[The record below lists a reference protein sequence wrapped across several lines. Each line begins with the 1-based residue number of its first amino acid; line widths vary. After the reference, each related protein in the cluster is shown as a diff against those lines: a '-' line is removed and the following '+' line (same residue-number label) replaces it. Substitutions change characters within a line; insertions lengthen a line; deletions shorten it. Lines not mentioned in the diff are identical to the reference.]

1 MTTSRSTV
9 PGASDDAQSNESN
22 GPLSLDALF
31 SAELSGGQPAD
42 PADPADTDS
51 DDSDDHA
58 DQTVQIGRASC
69 RERV

>member
-31 SAELSGGQPAD
+31 SAELSGGQNYQD
-42 PADPADTDS
+42 RKS
-51 DDSDDHA
+51 
-58 DQTVQIGRASC
+58 V
-69 RERV
+69 V